1 MNHQVKAVLPR
12 PNNNKANSSTHQCT
26 YNHNHAVSR
35 SKELLACART
45 ALRQIQNEQNKKS
58 ASDGGGKNT
67 THVNN
72 VTPLQIKPNQLQ
84 LWKATTNNDP
94 QQHEYELEHEPQQNI
109 LLEDASIA
117 VQATERSV
125 INLERLVRRRGH
137 TNDPT
142 GDIDACMTDFK
153 SCMGEIMASAQSIR
167 NVANHKKYRQLLQC
181 RKHYQVIATSVEGR
195 GKELTERFQKAL
207 AVRSHVLKMQA
218 QRKKMLVTTSTSAA
232 TADTANNDNPS
243 SNKNSVNKS
252 SKTTVRSA
260 YNMQQ
265 SAQFNSPLFTMTGL
279 NAPSSNN
286 GGIQNSNVGN
296 GTSTPAYADAT
307 TVNGTTSAN
316 MGMRRRVG
324 HNTSSSSNGSSAYG
338 YSKQSS
344 SSYYR
349 NHYTSSYGSVSSS
362 NNPYQDT
369 SASSMQAQ
377 VQERKAARDTKARLD
392 NARQVESAIAELGQ
406 MFGKMAN
413 LVASQQEVV
422 DKIEDDI
429 EAAAVQV
436 NSGADEIQKVFT
448 MVQGNRGL
456 IIKVFALL
464 IFFILFFK
472 LY

>member
-1 MNHQVKAVLPR
+1 MMNHNAVLLPS
-12 PNNNKANSSTHQCT
+12 NNNNANRSTHQST

-45 ALRQIQNEQNKKS
+45 ALRQIQNEQNKNS
-58 ASDGGGKNT
+58 ASDGGHSTT
-67 THVNN
+67 THVNLK
-72 VTPLQIKPNQLQ
+72 LQIKPNQLQ
-84 LWKATTNNDP
+84 LWKATNVN
-94 QQHEYELEHEPQQNI
+94 QQHEYGPQNI

-125 INLERLVRRRGH
+125 TNLERLVRRRGH

-142 GDIDACMTDFK
+142 GDIDACMADFK

-167 NVANHKKYRQLLQC
+167 NVANKKNHRQLQC

-218 QRKKMLVTTSTSAA
+218 QRKKMLVTTSTSSA
-232 TADTANNDNPS
+232 TAAANNNPS
-243 SNKNSVNKS
+243 SSKNSVNKNKS
-252 SKTTVRSA
+252 TVSSA
-260 YNMQQ
+260 YNNMQQ

-279 NAPSSNN
+279 HAPSNR
-286 GGIQNSNVGN
+286 GIQNSNVGN
-296 GTSTPAYADAT
+296 GKSTSTSPYADADADADAA
-307 TVNGTTSAN
+307 VNGTSSAN

-324 HNTSSSSNGSSAYG
+324 HSTSTSTSSNGSSAYS

-349 NHYTSSYGSVSSS
+349 NHYSSNYNTGNGSSS
-362 NNPYQDT
+362 SNPYQDT

-436 NSGADEIQKVFT
+436 NAGADEIQKVYT

-464 IFFILFFK
+464 IFFILFF
-472 LY
+472 